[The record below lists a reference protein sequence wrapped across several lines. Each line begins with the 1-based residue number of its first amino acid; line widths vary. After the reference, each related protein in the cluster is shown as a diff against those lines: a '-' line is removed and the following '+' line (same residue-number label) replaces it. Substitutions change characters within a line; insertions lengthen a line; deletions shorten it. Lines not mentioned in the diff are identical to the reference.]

1 VEAWDCSFT
10 PNVFADRFRIY
21 LEAGSQV
28 EIRVS
33 DFSYSFPNIEL
44 RAPDGSSASAGP
56 GGDDLTKLVYLVPVD
71 GYYTVLVGLFNEYGV
86 DYEITVR

>member
-33 DFSYSFPNIEL
+33 HFSYSFPNIEL
-44 RAPDGSSASAGP
+44 QARTVAPPALAP
-56 GGDDLTKLVYLVPVD
+56 AA
-71 GYYTVLVGLFNEYGV
+71 
-86 DYEITVR
+86 IT